1 MKLISIQEAFRRRF
15 ERQAGIPGLEFHASG
30 HCVHVG
36 KLSPGCYS
44 CFAPNTLRCN
54 FPLGSQCNRN
64 CDYCYGAGGEAPPAM
79 QSWEGR
85 LRKKAALLQGA
96 LDPDRHYD
104 AVVISFT
111 GGGEPLLHLDLLQDY
126 MQFYRGIEPRMNIR
140 PWYYLYTNGI
150 LADRDMLM
158 RLKEMGFDEIRFHL
172 GASDFAEGVYRNM
185 EEAVN
190 ILDTVSVETPAWPP
204 HRGKL
209 FEMLPILDEL
219 GVKHL
224 NLGQVEITES
234 NRKRIAEVMPDAE
247 IFQCYT
253 IHLDDHGLA
262 YDIMEEVLQKGYR
275 FSVLDCN
282 AFVKS
287 IQRSPGK
294 HLCHESVKDL
304 CADVSVCGKKS
315 YQKGPSTAF
324 GVQERRTLEA
334 IHHMLRSA

>member
-1 MKLISIQEAFRRRF
+1 MRVISIQEAFRRRF
-15 ERQAGIPGLEFHASG
+15 ERQASLPGLEFHASG

-44 CFAPNTLRCN
+44 CFAANTLRSN
-54 FPLGSQCNRN
+54 FPLGSLCNRN
-64 CDYCYGAGGEAPPAM
+64 CDYCYQSIGEAPLAE
-79 QSWEGR
+79 QSAAER
-85 LRKKAALLQGA
+85 LRKKSVLLRGA
-96 LDPDRHYD
+96 LDLDRRYD
-104 AVVISFT
+104 AVIISFT
-111 GGGEPLLHLDLLQDY
+111 GGGEPLLHLGLLQDY
-126 MQFYRGIEPRMNIR
+126 MQFYRGIEPRMSIR

-172 GASDFAEGVYRNM
+172 GASDFAENVYRNV
-185 EEAVN
+185 EEAVG
-190 ILDTVSVETPAWPP
+190 ILDTVTVETPAWPP
-204 HRGKL
+204 HREKL

-224 NLGQVEITES
+224 NLGQVEITEG
-234 NRKRIAEVMPDAE
+234 NREKITEVLPDAE

-253 IHLDDHGLA
+253 IHLDDRGLA
-262 YDIMEEVLQKGYR
+262 CDIMEEVLQKGYR

-294 HLCHESVKDL
+294 HLFHESVKDL
-304 CADVSVCGKKS
+304 CADVSACRKNPC
-315 YQKGPSTAF
+315 QKGPSTVF
-324 GVQERRTLEA
+324 GVQKEEL
-334 IHHMLRSA
+334 LRPFVVR

>member
-1 MKLISIQEAFRRRF
+1 MIPIQEAFRRRF
-15 ERQAGIPGLEFHASG
+15 ERQARIPGLEFHASG
-30 HCVHVG
+30 HCVHVQ

-44 CFAPNTLRCN
+44 CFAPNTLRGN
-54 FPLGSQCNRN
+54 FPLGSRCNRN
-64 CDYCYGAGGEAPPAM
+64 CDYCYGSSGEDPPVT
-79 QSWEGR
+79 QSRDER
-85 LRKKAALLQGA
+85 LRKRAVMLRGA
-96 LDPDRHYD
+96 LRRKYD

-126 MQFYRGIEPRMNIR
+126 MQFYRGIEPRMNVR
-140 PWYYLYTNGI
+140 PWYYLYTNGV

-172 GASDFAEGVYRNM
+172 GASDFAENVYRNM
-185 EEAVN
+185 EEAVG
-190 ILDTVSVETPAWPP
+190 ILDTVTVETPAWPP
-204 HRGKL
+204 HREKL
-209 FEMLPILDEL
+209 FEMLHILEEI

-224 NLGQVEITES
+224 NLGQVEVTEN
-234 NRKRIAEVMPDAE
+234 NRERIAEVLPEAE
-247 IFQCYT
+247 IFQCYN
-253 IHLDDHGLA
+253 IHLDDQGLV
-262 YDIMEEVLQKGYR
+262 YDLMEEVLRKRYR

-294 HLCHESVKDL
+294 HLFHESVKDL

-324 GVQERRTLEA
+324 GMQERRTLEA
-334 IHHMLRSA
+334 IRHTLESA

>member
-1 MKLISIQEAFRRRF
+1 
-15 ERQAGIPGLEFHASG
+15 
-30 HCVHVG
+30 
-36 KLSPGCYS
+36 
-44 CFAPNTLRCN
+44 
-54 FPLGSQCNRN
+54 
-64 CDYCYGAGGEAPPAM
+64 
-79 QSWEGR
+79 
-85 LRKKAALLQGA
+85 LLQGA
-96 LDPDRHYD
+96 LRPDRHYD
-104 AVVISFT
+104 AVIISFT

-126 MQFYRGIEPRMNIR
+126 MQFYRGIEPQMNVR

-150 LADRDMLM
+150 LADREMLM

-172 GASDFAEGVYRNM
+172 GASEFAGSVYRNM
-185 EEAVN
+185 EEAVS
-190 ILDTVSVETPAWPP
+190 ILDTVTVETPAWPP
-204 HRGKL
+204 HRDKL

-224 NLGQVEITES
+224 NLGQVEITEG

-262 YDIMEEVLQKGYR
+262 YDIMEDVLQKGYD

-294 HLCHESVKDL
+294 HLFHEGVKDL
-304 CADVSVCGKKS
+304 CSDVSVSGE
-315 YQKGPSTAF
+315 AF
-324 GVQERRTLEA
+324 CRGGIPL
-334 IHHMLRSA
+334 SAGGGDACRP